1 MSKESDEKRELLRL
15 KQGLIE
21 DSDIIEQDVHE
32 EPEKQ
37 TAVKKIDNF
46 FYRNKWFV
54 VVGVFFAALI
64 AFFAYQIFTR
74 EGPDL
79 TVMLVIS
86 DTDKAPGLYQKVND
100 IELALE
106 QYCPDY
112 DNNGYVHV
120 AVYFIDLTK
129 GSDSQYVQSNTAK
142 FYGEIQR
149 GVAELYI
156 CDEDIFTTEK
166 APEEYDPSQ
175 DYIDTD
181 VSYETMFADLGEALN
196 MSEYS
201 GKLRICLNDTEFVK
215 DAKWENSCP
224 DTLAFSV
231 RLEKEGMI
239 SYKNSAEYQK
249 RAKEVLTNILTGNKV
264 NEAAENNSSEQG
276 E

>member
-1 MSKESDEKRELLRL
+1 MSKESDEKRELLKL
-15 KQGLIE
+15 KQGIIE
-21 DSDIIEQDVHE
+21 ESDIIEQDVHE
-32 EPEKQ
+32 QPEEQ
-37 TAVKKIDNF
+37 TTVKKIDNF
-46 FYRNKWFV
+46 FYRNMWFV
-54 VVGVFFAALI
+54 VVGVFFAALV
-64 AFFAYQIFTR
+64 AFFTYQIITR
-74 EGPDL
+74 ENPDL

-129 GSDSQYVQSNTAK
+129 SSNSQYVQSNTAK

-156 CDEDIFTTEK
+156 CDEDILTTEK

-175 DYIDTD
+175 DNIDTD
-181 VSYETMFADLGEALN
+181 ISYETMFADLGEALN
-196 MSEYS
+196 MSEYN
-201 GKLRICLNDTEFVK
+201 GKLRIPLRSTEFAK
-215 DAKWENSCP
+215 DAKWESSCP

-249 RAKEVLTNILTGNKV
+249 RAKEVLANIVTDNKI
-264 NEAAENNSSEQG
+264 NQASDSTSE
-276 E
+276 